1 MIEPVDILLYV
12 FVCSDTLLDSP
23 KFGTSLFIVIVAVC
37 NQYSSD
43 VQSSRD

>member
-1 MIEPVDILLYV
+1 MNEPVDILLYV
-12 FVCSDTLLDSP
+12 FVRGDNALDSP

-43 VQSSRD
+43 VK